1 LVLIWY
7 LADAV
12 MHGSGLCV
20 DTALASVLSEGTH
33 FFGDGSHYGDGFGE
47 VDGSGIVQAGV
58 YYSPRSGECHGYG
71 LGYDSGK
78 SFSFTF

>member
-1 LVLIWY
+1 MILIWY

-20 DTALASVLSEGTH
+20 DTALASVLSEGEH
-33 FFGDGSHYGDGFGE
+33 FFGDGLHHGTGYGE
-47 VDGSGIVQAGV
+47 ANGSGITQANAYCG
-58 YYSPRSGECHGYG
+58 PRSGECHGYG

-78 SFSFTF
+78 SFPFTF